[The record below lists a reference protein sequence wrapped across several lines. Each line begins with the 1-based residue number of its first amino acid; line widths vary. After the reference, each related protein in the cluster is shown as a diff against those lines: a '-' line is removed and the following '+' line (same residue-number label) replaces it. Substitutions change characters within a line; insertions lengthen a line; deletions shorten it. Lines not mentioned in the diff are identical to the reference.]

1 MEIFGLVVP
10 LFLECIANDTQM
22 YQNDA
27 VAAVARKRLLI
38 FSNFLLINGS
48 SSSKNPTTMQA
59 DHSRVTHT

>member
-22 YQNDA
+22 YQDDA

-38 FSNFLLINGS
+38 FSIFF
-48 SSSKNPTTMQA
+48 T
-59 DHSRVTHT
+59 D